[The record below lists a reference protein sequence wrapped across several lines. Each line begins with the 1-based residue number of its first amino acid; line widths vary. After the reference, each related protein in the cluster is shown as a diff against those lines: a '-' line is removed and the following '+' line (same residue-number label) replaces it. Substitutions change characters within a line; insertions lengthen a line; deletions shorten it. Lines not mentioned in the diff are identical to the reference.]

1 MKVKHLTLAA
11 MFAAL
16 SAIGGL
22 VKIPLGIG
30 TTALDSAP
38 ALVAVAFLSPPLA
51 GVAAFIGHIAS
62 ALYVGFPLGPF
73 HMFIGLEMMVI
84 VYIFARMYRA
94 NLGVSKWLFVIVANG
109 LLSPL
114 PFYFLVS
121 PAFFIGVLPG
131 IFIAT
136 VFNAVIAAVVL
147 PALKKIPQLE
157 AGASS

>member
-1 MKVKHLTLAA
+1 

-22 VKIPLGIG
+22 IKIPLGIG

-38 ALVAVAFLSPPLA
+38 ALLAVAFLSPPLA
-51 GVAAFIGHIAS
+51 GLAAFIGHIAS
-62 ALYVGFPLGPF
+62 ALYAGFPLGPF
-73 HMFIGLEMMVI
+73 HILIGIEMLII
-84 VYIFARMYRA
+84 VYLFARMYRA
-94 NLGVSKWLFVIVANG
+94 NLGLSKWVFFIVANG

-121 PAFFIGVLPG
+121 PAFFLSVLPG

-157 AGASS
+157 VRATS